1 MERSRNVSITKNMEG
16 LDLGELLNV
25 GAKGQLGGWG
35 HSLGVLPGGGNRQ
48 GDRWGRQ
55 EALALPAL

>member
-1 MERSRNVSITKNMEG
+1 MSITKNMEG

-48 GDRWGRQ
+48 EDRWGRQ
-55 EALALPAL
+55 EALALPAS